1 MFQIKFAMALDIH
14 MTTLRNVVEQRDYV
28 ASTKVIVIMMRI
40 VLVTLSVGKI
50 IVHHPSDP
58 MLIVVYNLSKF
69 K

>member
-1 MFQIKFAMALDIH
+1 

-40 VLVTLSVGKI
+40 VLVTLSVVKI
-50 IVHHPSDP
+50 IVHHTSDP
-58 MLIVVYNLSKF
+58 MLIVVYNLSKL